1 MMRGHEQS
9 GGGRCSMLRPLFA
22 HTTLLCVLAA
32 LAVAAAPDDSSD
44 LRLKGTKHDFTR
56 LGVDESKKCSA
67 CHVPNTG
74 DAGSGP
80 LWDAATDSG
89 KRYKLYGGRVGAPGS
104 ASLLCLSCH
113 DGSSAIDAFGG
124 LEGGS
129 TMADIGGP
137 RLVIGEDHDLSGDHP
152 VGVDYPSWNR
162 DYRSRAALEQ
172 AGYVQLPDG
181 RVECS
186 SCHDPHGQSGVDKLL
201 VKSNVRSA
209 LCLTCHR
216 K

>member
-1 MMRGHEQS
+1 
-9 GGGRCSMLRPLFA
+9 MLRPLIVRMTVLSA
-22 HTTLLCVLAA
+22 LAA
-32 LAVAAAPDDSSD
+32 LGVAAAPSSTPAPG
-44 LRLKGTKHDFTR
+44 LAGTKHDFTR
-56 LGVDESKKCSA
+56 LGLSQDQKCSA
-67 CHVPNTG
+67 CHVPRNG
-74 DAGSGP
+74 EDGGSDA
-80 LWDAATDSG
+80 LWDESRDSG
-89 KRYKLYGGRVGAPGS
+89 KRYKLYGTGSGALGA

-124 LEGGS
+124 VEGGS
-129 TMADIGGP
+129 SMADIGGGGS
-137 RLVIGEDHDLSGDHP
+137 VIGRNRDLSGDHP
-152 VGVDYPSWNR
+152 VGVEYPGWDR
-162 DYRSRAALEQ
+162 DYRTMVAVEQ
-172 AGYVQLPDG
+172 EGYVQLPDG